1 MKPKDWWK
9 NMVIEDKEQNKK
21 EFLAT
26 FCASRK
32 SGQTKALQWV
42 ITDEMLFH
50 EVVGFVVF
58 DSPPRRTSCLWVR
71 TELLRAKTCLR
82 FVNISV
88 PKHVPFLVKDAQSS
102 VAGPCANKGPS
113 QHPLGR
119 LVDL

>member
-1 MKPKDWWK
+1 
-9 NMVIEDKEQNKK
+9 
-21 EFLAT
+21 
-26 FCASRK
+26 
-32 SGQTKALQWV
+32 
-42 ITDEMLFH
+42 MLFH

-58 DSPPRRTSCLWVR
+58 DSPPRHTSCLWVR
-71 TELLRAKTCLR
+71 TERLRAKTCLR

-88 PKHVPFLVKDAQSS
+88 PKHVPFGGFLGKDAQSS

>member
-9 NMVIEDKEQNKK
+9 NMVIKDKEQNKK

-58 DSPPRRTSCLWVR
+58 DSPPRHQLSLGENWTSASEDMPAFR
-71 TELLRAKTCLR
+71 
-82 FVNISV
+82 
-88 PKHVPFLVKDAQSS
+88 
-102 VAGPCANKGPS
+102 
-113 QHPLGR
+113 QHQRP
-119 LVDL
+119 